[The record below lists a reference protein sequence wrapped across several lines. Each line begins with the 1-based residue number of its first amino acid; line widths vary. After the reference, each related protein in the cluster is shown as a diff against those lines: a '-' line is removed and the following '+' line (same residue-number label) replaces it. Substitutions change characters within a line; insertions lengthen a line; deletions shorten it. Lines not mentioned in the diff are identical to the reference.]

1 MVCPRILPDAVG
13 HANLAISVV
22 VLAELRD
29 GAELH
34 PTRSD
39 DIHADIDDFCRRL
52 AVVPWS
58 ETAAVHYGRSARYC
72 ARPVPPSATWIS

>member
-1 MVCPRILPDAVG
+1 MTAGRSDLWGYLRVCPRILPDAVG

-22 VLAELRD
+22 ALAELRD

-39 DIHADIDDFCRRL
+39 DIHADID
-52 AVVPWS
+52 
-58 ETAAVHYGRSARYC
+58 
-72 ARPVPPSATWIS
+72 